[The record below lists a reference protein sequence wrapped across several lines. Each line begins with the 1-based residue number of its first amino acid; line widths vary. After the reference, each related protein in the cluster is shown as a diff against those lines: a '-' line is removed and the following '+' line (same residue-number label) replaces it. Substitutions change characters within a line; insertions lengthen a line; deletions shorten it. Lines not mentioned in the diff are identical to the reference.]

1 MRWLGRQP
9 CVPSRTASRTQ
20 PPPLLLLKYVAAA
33 HRNSRRLGADGRLA
47 PDAGRAESRYADLLP
62 CTS

>member
-1 MRWLGRQP
+1 MVRQAAMCP
-9 CVPSRTASRTQ
+9 VEDRVEDAA
-20 PPPLLLLKYVAAA
+20 PPLLLLKYVAAA